1 MNRTEKVINSE
12 EFEYKTGNARRM
24 IADAQGQVEII
35 GVHAFEYKGVWK
47 REDRLLALATFYWEA
62 EQDWPDFVQQ
72 VTSVGDRMFGEFNNE
87 VENNVTQYMQ
97 FKTGGGLL

>member
-72 VTSVGDRMFGEFNNE
+72 VTSVGDRMFAEFNNE
-87 VENNVTQYMQ
+87 VKNNVTQYIQ
-97 FKTGGGLL
+97 FKTGGELL